1 MAFCQNCGA
10 KLQTGARF
18 CSACG
23 VAVGDI
29 DNENERKEV
38 FEGGIHK
45 CPNCGERLKAF
56 EPVCPTCGYQLRSA
70 GKQSGLMKKFSER
83 ITKFTSYFDE
93 ADYIRSFAVPNTI
106 EDIMEFLILAT
117 ENIENPSAFTSSY
130 RGRRDRADAWISK
143 SEQVYEKANLTFG
156 NLPQFKSVERIYKK
170 ARRKAR
176 RSNFARGFKSF
187 LSWCWEL
194 CYEHGE
200 IALGVFLMLLFL
212 GIGASFIISASIK
225 HNASVKKETQRLEI
239 IYKDVLD
246 LIDKEDYEAAK
257 IKTNLIEWGVSTKG
271 WDNNDTGKEQ
281 TRIWKNKKES
291 LLKMIDDSQAAG
303 KKQEIK
309 TK

>member
-1 MAFCQNCGA
+1 MTFCQSCGA
-10 KLQTGARF
+10 KLQSGARF

-29 DNENERKEV
+29 DNEDERKEI

-45 CPNCGERLKAF
+45 CPNCGEKLNAF
-56 EPVCPTCGYQLRSA
+56 EPVCSHCGYQLRSA
-70 GKQSGLMKKFSER
+70 GKQSGLMKKFSEKLTR
-83 ITKFTSYFDE
+83 FSNYFNE

-117 ENIENPSAFTSSY
+117 ENIEKPSAFTSSY

-156 NLPQFKSVERIYKK
+156 DLPQFKSVERIYKK

-187 LSWCWEL
+187 LSWC
-194 CYEHGE
+194 YEHGQMTLAVS
-200 IALGVFLMLLFL
+200 IMLVLF
-212 GIGASFIISASIK
+212 GCAVIPITIMAINNSV
-225 HNASVKKETQRLEI
+225 SVKKEKHRLE
-239 IYKDVLD
+239 VLYQDTID
-246 LIDKEDYEAAK
+246 LIENGDYDAAK
-257 IKTNLIEWGVSTKG
+257 IKMNLIEWGVSTES
-271 WDNNDTGKEQ
+271 WDGNDTGKEQ
-281 TRIWKNKKES
+281 TKIWKNKKES

-303 KKQEIK
+303 KKQEKK